1 MKYLT
6 KGESDKLEFQV
17 KNNSGGVVDLT
28 SAEITFTLKSDPTS
42 STAQVQRFN
51 TAAGGGDTQ
60 IKTISASL
68 GLVVVYLSRANTLA
82 LTGDTLYYGELQVTD
97 SNSDSH
103 IIEERFKVRHGLN
116 TSGTASISNIL
127 QANKYAKIKCTYEDT
142 VSVEE
147 QYKFDSTISASITSG
162 VLTITST
169 AEFPKGET
177 QILNTY
183 DIISWTWDSTSQIRV
198 ELADWESGRINT
210 IRVIV

>member
-1 MKYLT
+1 MKYIT
-6 KGESDKLEFQV
+6 KGESAKLEYQV

-28 SAEITFTLKSDPTS
+28 SAEITFTLKENATSD
-42 STAQVQRFN
+42 TAQVQRFN

-82 LTGDTLYYGELQVTD
+82 LAGDKMYYGELQITD
-97 SNSDSH
+97 STDNSH
-103 IIEERFKVRHGLN
+103 IIEDRFSVKHGLN

-127 QANKYAKIKCTYEDT
+127 QANKYAKIKCTYENT

-147 QYKFDSTISASITSG
+147 QYKFDSSITASITGG
-162 VLTITST
+162 VLTINST
-169 AEFPKGET
+169 AEFVQGET
-177 QILNTY
+177 QILSTY
-183 DIISWTWDSTSQIRV
+183 DIYSWSWVSTSQITV
-198 ELADWESGRINT
+198 TLADWESGRINT

>member
-6 KGESDKLEFQV
+6 KGESAILEYQV

-28 SAEITFTLKSDPTS
+28 SAEITFTLKEDATSD
-42 STAQVQRFN
+42 TAQVQRFN

-60 IKTISASL
+60 VKVVSASL

-82 LTGDTLYYGELQVTD
+82 LTGDTMYYGELQVTD
-97 SNSDSH
+97 SSDNSH
-103 IIEERFKVRHGLN
+103 IIEERLTVRHGLN

-147 QYKFDSTISASITSG
+147 QYKFSSTITASITDG
-162 VLTITST
+162 VLTINSI
-169 AEFPKGET
+169 AEFTQGET
-177 QILNTY
+177 QILSTY
-183 DIISWTWDSTSQIRV
+183 DIYSWTWVSTSQITV
-198 ELADWESGRINT
+198 DLADWESGRINT